1 MLEELQI
8 IPEDA
13 DLRTPQALDMLK
25 VKFTTGKNSA
35 MEKSEKKLSVRDDQ
49 ERNFDGASA
58 LGASEGL
65 NRGLKAADDSL
76 SQYVLNS
83 LGPSGTID
91 QGLTTS
97 INPSKNV
104 TEKNSALGMMDQLG
118 IVPKSSSNNSFFR
131 NALESLS
138 GSRKQESRSKAYEIP
153 RPETDTRDEFQKD
166 SDYFSEEA
174 TANSNPIAI
183 AIEKEDRASASPVS
197 VA

>member
-1 MLEELQI
+1 
-8 IPEDA
+8 
-13 DLRTPQALDMLK
+13 
-25 VKFTTGKNSA
+25 
-35 MEKSEKKLSVRDDQ
+35 
-49 ERNFDGASA
+49 

-65 NRGLKAADDSL
+65 NRGTKVADDSL

-91 QGLTTS
+91 QGLTAS

-118 IVPKSSSNNSFFR
+118 IVPKSSSNNSFFK

-166 SDYFSEEA
+166 SDYCSEEV

-183 AIEKEDRASASPVS
+183 AVQKEARASASPVS
-197 VA
+197 VS